1 MEAKNHCD
9 ICISIDC
16 DGQDDI
22 AAMEKMVD
30 AYLLGSDIVY
40 GVRNDRSSDSFLK
53 RTTARGFYRFMRAMG
68 VESVYDHADYRLL
81 SNQVL
86 IELEKYQEVNLFLR
100 GMIPLI
106 GFRSTAV
113 SYAREPRMG
122 GDSHYPFSKMLSLA
136 LDGITSFSI
145 RPIRI
150 VSGIGL
156 ATALLSLVGILWALI
171 SSAIGT
177 TVSGWASLICVVFFI
192 GGIQLSSLGLVGEYI
207 GKIYLETKQ
216 RPRFIIEQRTATN
229 IDTAQSEV

>member
-1 MEAKNHCD
+1 
-9 ICISIDC
+9 
-16 DGQDDI
+16 
-22 AAMEKMVD
+22 MEKMVD

-53 RTTARGFYRFMRAMG
+53 RTTARSFYRFMRAMG

-113 SYAREPRMG
+113 FYARKPRMG

-136 LDGITSFSI
+136 LDGITSLSI

-171 SSAIGT
+171 SSAI
-177 TVSGWASLICVVFFI
+177 CVR
-192 GGIQLSSLGLVGEYI
+192 Y
-207 GKIYLETKQ
+207 
-216 RPRFIIEQRTATN
+216 A
-229 IDTAQSEV
+229 